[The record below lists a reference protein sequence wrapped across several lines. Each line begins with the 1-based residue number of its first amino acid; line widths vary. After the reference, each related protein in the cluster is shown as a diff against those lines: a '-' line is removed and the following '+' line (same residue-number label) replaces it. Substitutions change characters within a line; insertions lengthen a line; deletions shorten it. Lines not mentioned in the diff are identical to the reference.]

1 MLKPAQLYKDELN
14 KKMVEGWY
22 DIENIYY
29 HGSPGSYELD
39 FGDNNKNCHSFVSVK
54 RRKLGLETIDTIIG
68 FISYEVD
75 WEAMSADNFGFI
87 SFDKGNV
94 LLVSD
99 VVTCIRDLFLKYSMN
114 RVAWYCYADNPALE
128 GYRKLVKRFG
138 GKEVGYLRQ
147 VTKLLDGKLHDSVI
161 FEILKSDL
169 KQ

>member
-22 DIENIYY
+22 DIENMYY
-29 HGSPGSYELD
+29 HSGPFAYSMD
-39 FGDNNKNCHSFVSVK
+39 VADNNSDVREFVC
-54 RRKLGLETIDTIIG
+54 IDGERLIG
-68 FISYEVD
+68 YISYNVD
-75 WEAMSADNFGFI
+75 YMSMSADNFGFI

-94 LLVSD
+94 TLVKD
-99 VVTCIRDLFLKYSMN
+99 VFNHIKDLFHSYHFN
-114 RVAWYCYADNPALE
+114 RVAWYCYADNPAIR
-128 GYRKLVKRFG
+128 GYRNFIQKFG

-147 VTKLLDGKLHDSVI
+147 STKLLDGKLHDSVI

>member
-14 KKMVEGWY
+14 KKMIEGWY
-22 DIENIYY
+22 DLDNMYY
-29 HGSPGSYELD
+29 HGGPSSYELD

-94 LLVSD
+94 VLVSD
-99 VVTCIRDLFLKYSMN
+99 VVKCIRDLFIKYNMN
-114 RVAWYCYADNPALE
+114 RVGWYCYADNPALE

-147 VTKLLDGKLHDSVI
+147 STKLLDGKLHDSVI

>member
-14 KKMVEGWY
+14 KKMIEGWY
-22 DIENIYY
+22 DIDNMYY
-29 HGSPGSYELD
+29 HGGPSSYELD

-87 SFDKGNV
+87 SFDKGNAV
-94 LLVSD
+94 LVSD
-99 VVTCIRDLFLKYSMN
+99 AVKCIRDLFIKYNMN

-147 VTKLLDGKLHDSVI
+147 SNKLLDGKLHDSVI

>member
-29 HGSPGSYELD
+29 HRSPGSYELD

>member
-22 DIENIYY
+22 DIENMYY
-29 HGSPGSYELD
+29 HNGPFVYSMD
-39 FGDNNKNCHSFVSVK
+39 VADNNSDVREFVC
-54 RRKLGLETIDTIIG
+54 IDGERLIG
-68 FISYEVD
+68 YISYDVD
-75 WEAMSADNFGFI
+75 YMSMSAHNFGFI

-94 LLVSD
+94 TLVKD
-99 VVTCIRDLFLKYSMN
+99 VFNHIKDLFHSYHFN
-114 RVAWYCYADNPALE
+114 RVAWYCYADNPAIR
-128 GYRKLVKRFG
+128 GYRNFIQKFG

-147 VTKLLDGKLHDSVI
+147 STKLLDGKLHDSVI